1 VNYMRE
7 YQIGLGL
14 PRAQVYNQTMYI
26 LIGFLV
32 IGLVCNLLI
41 RPLNPK
47 WFMSPEELAHEKHL
61 AHDRAVANEVGS
73 GPGKGGGGSTPTALV
88 ALAWIA
94 VGIPL
99 AWGIWRTLESA
110 TKFFH

>member
-1 VNYMRE
+1 
-7 YQIGLGL
+7 
-14 PRAQVYNQTMYI
+14 MYI
-26 LIGFLV
+26 LVGFLA
-32 IGLVCNLLI
+32 IGLICNLMI
-41 RPLNPK
+41 RPLNAK

-73 GPGKGGGGSTPTALV
+73 GPGLAGGGNTPAAVV
-88 ALAWIA
+88 ALAWVA

-110 TKFFH
+110 AKFFH